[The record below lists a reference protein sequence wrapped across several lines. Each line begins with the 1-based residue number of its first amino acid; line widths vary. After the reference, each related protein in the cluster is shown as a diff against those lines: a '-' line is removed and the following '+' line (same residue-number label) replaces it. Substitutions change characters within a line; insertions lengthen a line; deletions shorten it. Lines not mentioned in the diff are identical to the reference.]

1 MVWLGSRRAPFTIDN
16 LSVSGARL
24 IGGIA
29 LRKGQQIDIELELET
44 GPVKVTGEVVRVDT
58 PDLMEDQIAVR
69 FLDPAPEARAAIRG
83 VVSRRLAN
91 NEAEYNPDAPPDSEE
106 RLETTFIGDDP
117 DIEVED

>member
-24 IGGIA
+24 IGSIA
-29 LRKGQQIDIELELET
+29 LRKGQQIDIELELDS

-83 VVSRRLAN
+83 VVSRRMAN
-91 NEAEYNPDAPPDSEE
+91 NESEYNPDAEE
-106 RLETTFIGDDP
+106 KLETTFVGDGDSEY
-117 DIEVED
+117 DLED